1 MIRLMLELGFRWWA
15 IPVIYAIYLI
25 EVFSFDVIQIPL
37 PEWLECEEFKRWK
50 RKALYIAHQKRLI
63 ASVYEDVQ

>member
-1 MIRLMLELGFRWWA
+1 MIRLMLELGFKWWA
-15 IPVIYAIYLI
+15 IPILYAIYYI
-25 EVFSFDVIQIPL
+25 EVLSFDVIQIPI

-50 RKALYIAHQKRLI
+50 RMTRYIADQKRLA